1 MENVNEFFNDLS
13 NGISKGL
20 NVAKLAKVV
29 KYYPENMKVDVM
41 PLPTEDSAMI
51 INVPLAT
58 IATKDYLVYY
68 PLKPDDIVVL
78 LFIDYD
84 TDNILLGEDS
94 LETERGHD
102 VSDCVA
108 IGCISLFKEPLS
120 VSDIDSLLIQEKGGK
135 SKIRLN
141 KGEIE
146 IEAPRI
152 NLKGFATYKGREI
165 AVKGDA
171 DSRGDTLV

>member
-1 MENVNEFFNDLS
+1 MDNVNDFFNDLT
-13 NGISKGL
+13 NGINKGL

-41 PLPTEDSAMI
+41 PFPTEESAMI

-102 VSDCVA
+102 VSDCIA

-120 VSDIDSLLIQEKGGK
+120 VSDTDSLLIQEKGGK

-141 KGEIE
+141 KGEVE

-152 NLKGFATYKGREI
+152 NLKGYATYKGREI

-171 DSRGDTLV
+171 DNRGDTLV

>member
-1 MENVNEFFNDLS
+1 MDNVNDFFNDLT
-13 NGISKGL
+13 NGINKGL

-41 PLPTEDSAMI
+41 PFPTDDSAMI

-120 VSDIDSLLIQEKGGK
+120 ISDTDSLLIQEKGGK

-141 KGEIE
+141 KGEVE

>member
-1 MENVNEFFNDLS
+1 MDNVNEFFNDLS

-41 PLPTEDSAMI
+41 PLPTEESAMI

-84 TDNILLGEDS
+84 TDSILLGEDS

-108 IGCISLFKEPLS
+108 IGCISLFKESLS
-120 VSDIDSLLIQEKGGK
+120 ISDTDSLLIQEKGGK

-141 KGEIE
+141 KGEVE